1 LVLCEWTVAHG
12 HVARDR
18 RDFGCIYARGA
29 SERADSTSAAG
40 GPVAVT
46 VAAEAGTGTATA
58 TTPAPAAAA
67 ATPALAR
74 PIDRLRL
81 VPTKHP
87 APPAAPTSG
96 KASQPQPELAHPVL
110 PRRVSIQ
117 TGSVDELAAVKG
129 LGLKIAKEIVKAR
142 PFSSV
147 ADLIRVRGL
156 GEKTIARLADLVT
169 L

>member
-1 LVLCEWTVAHG
+1 V
-12 HVARDR
+12 
-18 RDFGCIYARGA
+18 
-29 SERADSTSAAG
+29 
-40 GPVAVT
+40 
-46 VAAEAGTGTATA
+46 
-58 TTPAPAAAA
+58 
-67 ATPALAR
+67 
-74 PIDRLRL
+74 
-81 VPTKHP
+81 
-87 APPAAPTSG
+87 
-96 KASQPQPELAHPVL
+96 KASQPEPELRHPVL

-117 TGSVDELAAVKG
+117 TGSVDELARVKG